1 LKAGNLTLASLQ
13 FNSSFSSLA
22 LAETADGKWSFKQ
35 IGFCNQRITIWAQG
49 QPSNIAIY
57 QAQFWGDNELRFNDG
72 KTYMWKSINF
82 WSTQWAFTKSNGEL
96 VMVVKR
102 GGSERKF
109 SDIFKTQLTVEIY
122 PSKEHA
128 GNPGWLLPL
137 ALYLFI
143 LQQQAAS
150 IAAAGIIA
158 GA

>member
-1 LKAGNLTLASLQ
+1 
-13 FNSSFSSLA
+13 
-22 LAETADGKWSFKQ
+22 
-35 IGFCNQRITIWAQG
+35 
-49 QPSNIAIY
+49 
-57 QAQFWGDNELRFNDG
+57 
-72 KTYMWKSINF
+72 
-82 WSTQWAFTKSNGEL
+82 
-96 VMVVKR
+96 MVVKR

-122 PSKEHA
+122 PSNEKA